1 MTQLVLNS
9 ACVCWRPSWTPK
21 TQPNSSSAVV
31 WLIFCCSIRFTGKKC
46 LSQRGETCRLHSYTF
61 GYVVFGQ
68 PLKGEWNLMKTI
80 ITEQMK
86 TLLRNFFF
94 CVRGPTP
101 SWKRGER
108 GGGTRPWRC
117 WFKEWRGYPNKI
129 AVLPV
134 CLIYITWGG
143 GACIKLVISE
153 HLLTK
158 C

>member
-108 GGGTRPWRC
+108 GGALDHGDVDSRNEGGIRIKLQYYQFVWSISH
-117 WFKEWRGYPNKI
+117 E
-129 AVLPV
+129 
-134 CLIYITWGG
+134 GG